1 MTVTVSVC
9 GDTMNYNS
17 QVAGDLD
24 LVWDGIGFPNPFYGG
39 YIVPGGSLPNTCSDV
54 NACNFDACA
63 APFSFESCEYVAQGT
78 IIGDTLLTV
87 GNTYEYT
94 FEAAEEGSAF
104 VFYSACGEVVQD
116 GSNTATLTFD
126 WPDTCEMCV
135 EETTADGCST
145 ITCQTLTNA
154 ATDVAELDA
163 NNWSFMP
170 NPAQSNINVT
180 WHETPADWVI
190 FDQQGREVRRMRI
203 NRGIQ
208 SIDISDLANGQYL
221 MGPANGAKQRLS
233 VIR

>member
-1 MTVTVSVC
+1 
-9 GDTMNYNS
+9 
-17 QVAGDLD
+17 
-24 LVWDGIGFPNPFYGG
+24 
-39 YIVPGGSLPNTCSDV
+39 
-54 NACNFDACA
+54 
-63 APFSFESCEYVAQGT
+63 
-78 IIGDTLLTV
+78 
-87 GNTYEYT
+87 
-94 FEAAEEGSAF
+94 
-104 VFYSACGEVVQD
+104 
-116 GSNTATLTFD
+116 
-126 WPDTCEMCV
+126 
-135 EETTADGCST
+135 ST

-180 WHETPADWVI
+180 WHQTPADWVI